1 MSIRYVSTIV
11 RKILRMMAKRRSSVI
26 MYVRAS
32 LRILLGSCIL
42 IFTRLMLAKSQNT
55 KMLKKVEV
63 NNDIYICIFVINVRH
78 LGLYLST
85 ILMVSV
91 HKIPTIK
98 KISIIFYGDLEKVL
112 VLVYRKC
119 LRQIV
124 KNYVI

>member
-11 RKILRMMAKRRSSVI
+11 RKILRMMAKRKRSVI
-26 MYVRAS
+26 MYVQAS

-91 HKIPTIK
+91 HKYQQL
-98 KISIIFYGDLEKVL
+98 KIIGIIFYGDLENFL
-112 VLVYRKC
+112 Y
-119 LRQIV
+119 
-124 KNYVI
+124 